1 MGDVLNVCEVS
12 KKFHNFSLNNISFNI
27 QENCITGF
35 LGKNGAGKTT
45 LIKILLGL
53 LKTDSGEVTFFSN
66 KYGKD
71 NSSIKNKIGVV
82 LDDGFF
88 YDNLSLDE
96 MKDLIASSYSHWNE
110 EKYQKYLKKFRLN
123 PKQSISTLS
132 KGMKLKYSLALALS
146 HGADLLIM
154 DEPTSGLDPEIR
166 KELMNILSEFVQEE
180 GRSAFFS
187 THITS
192 DLERCADE
200 IIIID
205 NGRIVEQAGKDDLIE
220 SYRIIKGTLDDLEK
234 IKEVSLKI
242 LDKSRYGF
250 TGITKEFGA
259 IQSLNSNIIMEKANL
274 EDIFLKMVQEG

>member
-1 MGDVLNVCEVS
+1 MADVLNVCGIS
-12 KKFHNFSLNNISFNI
+12 KTFKNFTLNNVSFNI

-53 LKTDSGEVTFFSN
+53 LKKDSGEITFFSN

-71 NSSIKNKIGVV
+71 EASIKNKIGVV

-88 YDNLSLDE
+88 YENLTLND
-96 MKDLIASSYSHWNE
+96 MKNVIANCYNTWDQRAYE
-110 EKYQKYLKKFRLN
+110 KYLKKFNLDS
-123 PKQSISTLS
+123 KQVISTLS

-146 HGADLLIM
+146 HGADFLIM

-166 KELMNILSEFVQEE
+166 KELMDILNEFVQEE
-180 GRSAFFS
+180 GKSVFFS

-205 NGRIVEQAGKDDLIE
+205 NGKVIEQLGKDDLIE
-220 SYRIIKGTLDDLEK
+220 SYRLIKGSLDDLEK
-234 IKEVSLKI
+234 IKEVPFKI
-242 LDKSRYGF
+242 LNQSRYGF
-250 TGITKEFGA
+250 TGITKNFHK
-259 IQSLNSNIIMEKANL
+259 IQSLNSNIIIEKSNL
-274 EDIFLKMVQEG
+274 EDIFLALVGEE

>member
-1 MGDVLNVCEVS
+1 MSDVLNVCDIS
-12 KKFHNFSLNNISFNI
+12 KKFRDFSLKNISFNI
-27 QENCITGF
+27 QENSIIGF

-53 LKTDSGEVTFFSN
+53 LKKDSGEITFFSN
-66 KYGKD
+66 KYQGND
-71 NSSIKNKIGVV
+71 SFIKNKIGVV

-88 YDNLSLDE
+88 YENLTLNE
-96 MKDLIASSYSHWNE
+96 MKNLIASCYSNWNE
-110 EKYQKYLKKFRLN
+110 GKYQGYLKKFRLS

-146 HGADLLIM
+146 HGADFLIM

-180 GRSAFFS
+180 GKSVFFS

-205 NGRIVEQAGKDDLIE
+205 NGRIVEKAGKEDLIE
-220 SYRIIKGTLDDLEK
+220 SYRLIKGTLDDLEK
-234 IKEVSLKI
+234 IREVPLKI
-242 LDKSRYGF
+242 LDRSRYGF
-250 TGITKEFGA
+250 TGITRESQM
-259 IQSLNSNIIMEKANL
+259 IQSLNSNIIMEKAAL
-274 EDIFLKMVQEG
+274 EDIFLAMVGEE

>member
-1 MGDVLNVCEVS
+1 MNNVLNVCQVS
-12 KKFHNFSLNNISFNI
+12 KKFQNFSLRDVSFDI
-27 QENCITGF
+27 KENCITGF

-53 LKTDSGEVTFFSN
+53 LKNDSGEISFFSN
-66 KYGKD
+66 KYKGK
-71 NSSIKNKIGVV
+71 NSLIKNKIGVV

-88 YDNLSLDE
+88 YENLTLSE
-96 MKDLIASSYSHWNE
+96 MKNLIASCYNQWDE
-110 EKYQKYLKKFRLN
+110 GIYKEYLKKFRLN

-166 KELMNILSEFVQEE
+166 KELMEILNEFVQKE
-180 GRSAFFS
+180 GKSAFFS

-200 IIIID
+200 IIIIN
-205 NGRIVEQAGKDDLIE
+205 NGRIVKQAGKEDLME
-220 SYRIIKGTLDDLEK
+220 SYRLIKGTLDDLER
-234 IKEVSLKI
+234 IKKVPFKI
-242 LDKSRYGF
+242 LAQSRYGF
-250 TGITKEFGA
+250 TGITKEFQT
-259 IQSLNSNIIMEKANL
+259 IQSLSSSIITEKATL
-274 EDIFLKMVQEG
+274 EDIFLTMVEEG

>member
-1 MGDVLNVCEVS
+1 MSDVLNVCEVT
-12 KKFHNFSLNNISFNI
+12 KKFENFNLNNVSFNI

-110 EKYQKYLKKFRLN
+110 EKYQEYLKKFRLN

-166 KELMNILSEFVQEE
+166 KELMDIISEFVQEE

-234 IKEVSLKI
+234 IKEVPLKI

-250 TGITKEFGA
+250 TGITKKFQE
-259 IQSLNSNIIMEKANL
+259 IQSLNPNIIMEKANL
-274 EDIFLKMVQEG
+274 EDIFLTMVQEG